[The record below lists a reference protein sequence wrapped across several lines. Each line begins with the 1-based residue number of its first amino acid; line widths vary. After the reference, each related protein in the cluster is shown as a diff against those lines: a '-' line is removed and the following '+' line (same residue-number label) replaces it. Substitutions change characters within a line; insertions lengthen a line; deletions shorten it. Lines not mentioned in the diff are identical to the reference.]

1 MIKLKHVEVEG
12 FRLLENVGISIEET
26 ATVVV
31 GRNNS
36 GKTSLT
42 EVFDR
47 FLGEQA
53 GRFRLEDFAAAIRP
67 KFLTAKALRDGG
79 EETPEDVLA
88 QLPVIALTLTFS
100 YSADANDLG
109 PLSPFV
115 IDLEPDC
122 TTAIARIEFSASL
135 KTLGVLLDTP
145 EPAEGENTTEALFR
159 HLRDAVTKA
168 YTIKIFAIDPTD
180 DTNRRT
186 FEKTTELNN
195 LIGTGFVKAQR
206 TLDVGKRGDTD
217 VIGKL
222 LNKLFKTANTLTAST
237 DDQQIADGLKAS
249 VADLEKAMQGDFD
262 DRLKALL
269 PALNTFGFPSL
280 NDTELRPQTTID
292 VESLLTDNTRILYT
306 GADGVH
312 LPEGYNGLG
321 TRNLIYILLQ
331 LETLHKT
338 YRSTPMR
345 PGTHLVFV
353 EEPEAHLHPQMQEV
367 FIGQLNEAVLTL
379 SLKYPGEA
387 AWQVQFVVSTH
398 SSHVANAAPFD
409 AIRYFL
415 NEPTPVNGVRRTKVK
430 DFRKGADQIT
440 AEDRRFLQQYMTL
453 TKCDLYFADKAI
465 LVEGATERIL
475 MPRITKIVDVDLAP
489 EHRLGRQYVTTIEAG
504 GAHAQV
510 FYPLLEYLEL
520 KTLIITDI
528 DAVKLVDARWKK
540 CPCAE
545 GERTSNSALKT
556 WFDDNAI
563 SVAALQAK
571 TAAEK
576 TNGYCRLAYQMAEE
590 GSEHC
595 ARSYEDALILANL
608 ADFQVAN
615 DADAASNAWGIAQDF
630 KKSEEAIKYAI
641 REDNWNVP
649 KYIREGL
656 EWLSEPPPPPEAP
669 PPIVPETEADPEP
682 EAE

>member
-1 MIKLKHVEVEG
+1 MIKLVNVQVEG
-12 FRLLENVGISIEET
+12 FRLLENVGITIEEAT
-26 ATVVV
+26 TVVV

-47 FLGEQA
+47 FLGDQT

-67 KFLTAKALRDGG
+67 KFLAAKALRDGG
-79 EETPEDVLA
+79 KESPEKVLA
-88 QLPVIALTLTFS
+88 ELPIIALALTFD
-100 YSADANDLG
+100 YSADTDDLG
-109 PLSPFV
+109 PLSPFI

-122 TTAIARIEFSASL
+122 TTAIVRIEFSASL
-135 KTLGVLLDTP
+135 KTLGALLDTP
-145 EPAEGENTTEALFR
+145 EAAETDNATEALFR
-159 HLRDAVTKA
+159 HLREAVPKA

-180 DTNRRT
+180 GANRRT
-186 FEKTTELNN
+186 FEKSTELNN
-195 LIGTGFVKAQR
+195 LVSTGFVKAQR

-222 LNKLFKTANTLTAST
+222 LNKLFKTANAITAST
-237 DDQQIADGLKAS
+237 EDQQIADGLKAS
-249 VADLEKAMQGDFD
+249 VADLEKAMQGDFND
-262 DRLKALL
+262 QLKALL

-292 VESLLTDNTRILYT
+292 IESLLTDKTCILYT

-331 LETLHKT
+331 LEALHKA
-338 YRSTPMR
+338 YRTAPMR
-345 PGTHLVFV
+345 PGTHIVFI

-367 FIGQLNEAVLTL
+367 FIRQLNEAVSAL
-379 SLKYPGEA
+379 SKKYPNEA

-398 SSHVANAAPFD
+398 SSHLANAAPFD

-415 NEPTPVNGVRRTKVK
+415 NEPTPSNGVRRTKVK
-430 DFRKGADQIT
+430 DFRKGADQIG

-475 MPRITKIVDVDLAP
+475 MPRITKIVDVDLIP
-489 EHRLGRQYVTTIEAG
+489 ENRLSRQYVTTIEAG

-520 KTLIITDI
+520 KTLVITDL
-528 DAVKLVDARWKK
+528 DAVRLVDSKWRK

-545 GERTSNSALKT
+545 GRRTSNSALKT
-556 WFDDNAI
+556 WFNDNEI

-571 TAAEK
+571 TPEEK
-576 TNGYCRLAYQMAEE
+576 TKGYCRIAYQMAED

-608 ADFQVAN
+608 ADFGIASDAN
-615 DADAASNAWGIAQDF
+615 AAINAWATAQDF

-641 REDNWNVP
+641 REENWNVP
-649 KYIREGL
+649 RYIREGL
-656 EWLSEPPPPPEAP
+656 AWLSEPPPPPEAP
-669 PPIVPETEADPEP
+669 PPTIPGIEPEP
-682 EAE
+682 NAV

>member
-67 KFLTAKALRDGG
+67 KFLSAKALRDGG

-100 YSADANDLG
+100 YSADVNDLG

-440 AEDRRFLQQYMTL
+440 AEDRRFLQ
-453 TKCDLYFADKAI
+453 
-465 LVEGATERIL
+465 
-475 MPRITKIVDVDLAP
+475 
-489 EHRLGRQYVTTIEAG
+489 
-504 GAHAQV
+504 V
-510 FYPLLEYLEL
+510 F
-520 KTLIITDI
+520 
-528 DAVKLVDARWKK
+528 
-540 CPCAE
+540 
-545 GERTSNSALKT
+545 
-556 WFDDNAI
+556 
-563 SVAALQAK
+563 
-571 TAAEK
+571 
-576 TNGYCRLAYQMAEE
+576 E
-590 GSEHC
+590 GSVQRPLDQ
-595 ARSYEDALILANL
+595 AAVLA
-608 ADFQVAN
+608 
-615 DADAASNAWGIAQDF
+615 
-630 KKSEEAIKYAI
+630 
-641 REDNWNVP
+641 
-649 KYIREGL
+649 
-656 EWLSEPPPPPEAP
+656 
-669 PPIVPETEADPEP
+669 
-682 EAE
+682 

>member
-1 MIKLKHVEVEG
+1 M
-12 FRLLENVGISIEET
+12 
-26 ATVVV
+26 
-31 GRNNS
+31 
-36 GKTSLT
+36 
-42 EVFDR
+42 
-47 FLGEQA
+47 
-53 GRFRLEDFAAAIRP
+53 
-67 KFLTAKALRDGG
+67 
-79 EETPEDVLA
+79 
-88 QLPVIALTLTFS
+88 
-100 YSADANDLG
+100 
-109 PLSPFV
+109 
-115 IDLEPDC
+115 
-122 TTAIARIEFSASL
+122 
-135 KTLGVLLDTP
+135 
-145 EPAEGENTTEALFR
+145 
-159 HLRDAVTKA
+159 
-168 YTIKIFAIDPTD
+168 
-180 DTNRRT
+180 
-186 FEKTTELNN
+186 
-195 LIGTGFVKAQR
+195 KAQR

-222 LNKLFKTANTLTAST
+222 LNKLFKTANTLTASP

-331 LETLHKT
+331 LEALHKI
-338 YRSTPMR
+338 YRSTLMR

-367 FIGQLNEAVLTL
+367 FIGQLNEAISTL
-379 SLKYPGEA
+379 SLKYPGEP
-387 AWQVQFVVSTH
+387 AWQVQFIVSTH
-398 SSHVANAAPFD
+398 SSHLANAAPFD

-415 NEPTPVNGVRRTKVK
+415 NEPTSIDGVRRTKVK
-430 DFRKGADQIT
+430 DFRKGADQIS
-440 AEDRRFLQQYMTL
+440 ADDRRFLHQYMTL

-475 MPRITKIVDVDLAP
+475 MPRITKIVDVDLPP
-489 EHRLGRQYVTTIEAG
+489 ECRLGRQYVTTIEAG

-520 KTLIITDI
+520 KTLVIADL
-528 DAVKLVDARWKK
+528 DAVRLVDSRWKK

-545 GERTSNSALKT
+545 GQRTSNPALKT
-556 WFDDNAI
+556 WFADNEI
-563 SVAALQAK
+563 SVADLQARTPEQK
-571 TAAEK
+571 TK
-576 TNGYCRLAYQMAEE
+576 GYCRIAYQTAEE
-590 GSEHC
+590 GSAHC

-608 ADFQVAN
+608 GDFGIAN
-615 DADAASNAWGIAQDF
+615 DADAAINAWETAQDF

-641 REDNWNVP
+641 REENWNVP
-649 KYIREGL
+649 QYIREGL
-656 EWLSEPPPPPEAP
+656 AWLSAPPPPPEAP
-669 PPIVPETEADPEP
+669 PPIVPEDEP
-682 EAE
+682 

>member
-1 MIKLKHVEVEG
+1 MIKLVNIQVEG
-12 FRLLENVGISIEET
+12 FRLLENVRIAIEET

-47 FLGEQA
+47 FLGEQM

-67 KFLTAKALRDGG
+67 KFLVAKALRDGG
-79 EETPEDVLA
+79 EEPPEKVLA
-88 QLPVIALTLTFS
+88 ELPVMALTLTFG
-100 YSADANDLG
+100 YSADSDDLG

-115 IDLEPDC
+115 IDLEPGC

-135 KTLGVLLDTP
+135 KTLGALLDAP
-145 EPAEGENTTEALFR
+145 EPAEAESATESLFR
-159 HLRDAVTKA
+159 HLREAVPKA
-168 YTIKIFAIDPTD
+168 YSIKIFAIDPTD
-180 DTNRRT
+180 VTNRRT
-186 FEKTTELNN
+186 FEKTIELNS
-195 LIGTGFVKAQR
+195 LISTGFVKAQR
-206 TLDVGKRGDTD
+206 TLDVGKRGETD

-222 LNKLFKTANTLTAST
+222 LNKLFKTANAVTAST

-249 VADLEKAMQGDFD
+249 VADLEKAMQEDFD

-306 GADGVH
+306 GTDGVH

-331 LETLHKT
+331 LEALHKT

-345 PGTHLVFV
+345 PGTHVVFI

-367 FIGQLNEAVLTL
+367 FIGQLNEAISTL
-379 SLKYPGEA
+379 SQKYSGETV
-387 AWQVQFVVSTH
+387 WPVQFVVSTH
-398 SSHVANAAPFD
+398 SSHLANAAPFE

-415 NEPTPVNGVRRTKVK
+415 NEPTQTNGVRRTKVK
-430 DFRKGADQIT
+430 DFRKGADKIGP
-440 AEDRRFLQQYMTL
+440 EDRRFLQQYMTL

-475 MPRITKIVDVDLAP
+475 MPRITKIVDADLAP

-520 KTLIITDI
+520 KTLIIADL
-528 DAVKLVDARWKK
+528 DAVKLVDSRWKK
-540 CPCAE
+540 CVCAE
-545 GERTSNSALKT
+545 GERSSNSALKT
-556 WFDDNAI
+556 WFGDNEI
-563 SVAALQAK
+563 SSAALQAK
-571 TAAEK
+571 TPEEK
-576 TNGYCRLAYQMAEE
+576 TKGYCRIAYQMSEE

-595 ARSYEDALILANL
+595 ARSYEDSLILANL
-608 ADFQVAN
+608 ADFGIAN
-615 DADAASNAWGIAQDF
+615 DANAAINAWETAQDF

-641 REDNWNVP
+641 REENWNVP

-656 EWLSEPPPPPEAP
+656 AWLSEPPPPPEASP
-669 PPIVPETEADPEP
+669 PTIPEEPEP
-682 EAE
+682 EAA

>member
-1 MIKLKHVEVEG
+1 MKLVNVQVEG
-12 FRLLENVGISIEET
+12 FRLLENVGIAIEET

-47 FLGEQA
+47 FLGEQT

-67 KFLTAKALRDGG
+67 KFLAAKALRAGG
-79 EETPEDVLA
+79 DEPPVKVLA
-88 QLPVIALTLTFS
+88 ELPVIALTLTFN
-100 YSADANDLG
+100 YSPDTDDLG

-115 IDLEPDC
+115 IDLEPSC

-145 EPAEGENTTEALFR
+145 EPAEAEKATEELFR
-159 HLRDAVTKA
+159 HLREAIPNA
-168 YTIKIFAIDPTD
+168 YSIKISAIDPTD
-180 DTNRRT
+180 ETNRRT
-186 FEKTTELNN
+186 FERATELNN
-195 LIGTGFVKAQR
+195 LISTGFVKAQR

-222 LNKLFKTANTLTAST
+222 LNKLFKTANSITASS
-237 DDQQIADGLKAS
+237 DDQHIAQGLKAS
-249 VADLEKAMQGDFD
+249 VTDLEKSMQEDFD

-331 LETLHKT
+331 LEALHKT

-345 PGTHLVFV
+345 PGTSIVFI

-367 FIGQLNEAVLTL
+367 FIGQLNRAVSTL
-379 SLKYPGEA
+379 SHKYPGET

-398 SSHVANAAPFD
+398 SSHLANAAPFD

-415 NEPTPVNGVRRTKVK
+415 NEPTAANGVRRTKVK
-430 DFRKGADQIT
+430 DFRKGANKISP
-440 AEDRRFLQQYMTL
+440 EDRRFLQQYMTL

-489 EHRLGRQYVTTIEAG
+489 ERRLGRQYLTTIEAG

-510 FYPLLEYLEL
+510 FYPLLDYLEL
-520 KTLIITDI
+520 KTLIIADL
-528 DAVKLVDARWKK
+528 DAVKLVDSRWKK

-545 GERTSNSALKT
+545 GGRTSNSALKT
-556 WFDDNAI
+556 WFDDNEI

-571 TAAEK
+571 TPEEK
-576 TNGYCRLAYQMAEE
+576 TKGYCRIAYQMAED

-608 ADFQVAN
+608 TDFGIAD
-615 DADAASNAWGIAQDF
+615 DADAAINAWETAQDF

-641 REDNWNVP
+641 REENWNVP

-656 EWLSEPPPPPEAP
+656 AWLSEPPPPPEAP
-669 PPIVPETEADPEP
+669 PPIIPEAEPEP
-682 EAE
+682 EVA

>member
-1 MIKLKHVEVEG
+1 MIRLVDVQVEG
-12 FRLLENVGISIEET
+12 FRLLEKVGIAIEDN

-42 EVFDR
+42 EAFDR
-47 FLGEQA
+47 FLGEQT
-53 GRFRLEDFAAAIRP
+53 GHFRLEDFSAATRP
-67 KFLTAKALRDGG
+67 KFLVAKALRDGG
-79 EETPEDVLA
+79 EEPPEKILA
-88 QLPVIALTLTFS
+88 ELPVIALTLTFG
-100 YSADANDLG
+100 YSADSDDLG

-115 IDLEPDC
+115 IDLEPSC

-135 KTLGVLLDTP
+135 KTLGALLDMP
-145 EPAEGENTTEALFR
+145 ELTDAPDATEALFR
-159 HLRDAVTKA
+159 HLREAVPKA
-168 YTIKIFAIDPTD
+168 YSIKIFAIDPTD
-180 DTNRRT
+180 DTNRRP
-186 FEKTTELNN
+186 FERTTELNN

-222 LNKLFKTANTLTAST
+222 LNKLFKTANALTAST
-237 DDQQIADGLKAS
+237 TDQQIADGLKAS
-249 VADLEKAMQGDFD
+249 VADLEKAVQADFD
-262 DRLKALL
+262 DQLKALL

-292 VESLLTDNTRILYT
+292 VESLLTDNTRILHT

-331 LETLHKT
+331 LEALHKT

-345 PGTHLVFV
+345 PGTHIIFI

-367 FIGQLNEAVLTL
+367 FIGQLKEAVSTL
-379 SLKYPGEA
+379 SQKYPGETP
-387 AWQVQFVVSTH
+387 WQVQFIVSTH
-398 SSHVANAAPFD
+398 SSHLANAAPFD

-415 NEPTPVNGVRRTKVK
+415 NEPTSTNGVRRTKVK
-430 DFRKGADQIT
+430 DFRKGADKIDPD
-440 AEDRRFLQQYMTL
+440 DRRFLQQYMTL

-475 MPRITKIVDVDLAP
+475 IPRITKIVDVDLPP
-489 EHRLGRQYVTTIEAG
+489 ENRLGRQYITTIEAG

-520 KTLIITDI
+520 KTLVIADL
-528 DAVKLVDARWKK
+528 DAVKLVDSRWKK
-540 CPCAE
+540 CPCTE
-545 GERTSNSALKT
+545 GQRTSNSALKS
-556 WFDDNAI
+556 WFGDNEI
-563 SVAALQAK
+563 SIAALQAK
-571 TAAEK
+571 TAEEK
-576 TNGYCRLAYQMAEE
+576 TKGYCRIAYQMAED
-590 GSEHC
+590 GSDHC

-608 ADFQVAN
+608 ADFGIAEDAN
-615 DADAASNAWGIAQDF
+615 AATNAWDTAQDF

-641 REDNWNVP
+641 REENWNVP

-656 EWLSEPPPPPEAP
+656 AWLSEPPPPPEAP
-669 PPIVPETEADPEP
+669 PPIIPDTEPEP
-682 EAE
+682 EAI